1 VQVVSIILA
10 ILLTRL
16 NINTP
21 ERQHVAAILN
31 RTVLG
36 FVLVSMSTNII
47 KTSFGLDVGPQRKRA
62 TDENE

>member
-1 VQVVSIILA
+1 MA

-36 FVLVSMSTNII
+36 FVLVSMTTNII
-47 KTSFGLDVGPQRKRA
+47 KMSFGLDPGPQHKRT
-62 TDENE
+62 TDENA